1 MSKTKT
7 AKKTNVKPQELET
20 PKVDDKQIAEN
31 NDKVTFVANNILNS
45 ITLNQA
51 VTVIQQVALRDAS
64 TIVEEADED
73 KLKEIEDAMKQAIQ
87 SASEVGEK
95 DTPAVE
101 QTVMTDTIR
110 MLIESNATTG
120 VISTRIHINDHDTGM
135 LYLNRDEYV
144 LLSEALKGR
153 GQNCVTHVD
162 ELVDD
167 EVDLDIFDELDQLLI
182 TLIPHIIII

>member
-101 QTVMTDTIR
+101 
-110 MLIESNATTG
+110 
-120 VISTRIHINDHDTGM
+120 
-135 LYLNRDEYV
+135 
-144 LLSEALKGR
+144 
-153 GQNCVTHVD
+153 
-162 ELVDD
+162 
-167 EVDLDIFDELDQLLI
+167 
-182 TLIPHIIII
+182 

>member
-1 MSKTKT
+1 
-7 AKKTNVKPQELET
+7 
-20 PKVDDKQIAEN
+20 
-31 NDKVTFVANNILNS
+31 
-45 ITLNQA
+45 
-51 VTVIQQVALRDAS
+51 
-64 TIVEEADED
+64 
-73 KLKEIEDAMKQAIQ
+73 
-87 SASEVGEK
+87 
-95 DTPAVE
+95 
-101 QTVMTDTIR
+101 MTDTIR

-167 EVDLDIFDELDQLLI
+167 EVDLDIFDELD
-182 TLIPHIIII
+182 